1 MQKGVCMITIE
12 NKYVSVVFRESTRQL
27 SITDKRIG
35 KVWKQKPFPETI
47 PLVDSRDI
55 PGENSLFFTFAGK
68 IPFTMTIALEQE
80 ADLLYTLSSDA
91 GCPMEALAFP
101 PAIPAPDSNHFIL
114 QTDSEGLLLPVDDCG
129 YPLEQQPIFRCSGGP
144 GMAWLGM
151 TDSEL
156 ESGYMCIYET
166 PFDAEINLSKTDG
179 LIDFSIVW
187 LSSLGRFSYDRKIR
201 FVFFD
206 RGGYV
211 AQCKRYRPYA
221 WKKNNVASLRSR
233 LDRFPN
239 LRKILGAVHIYV
251 WDDARNKEFL
261 QEMKDSG
268 IEKALILWNPNHHPY
283 PDRDFTPAAKDLG
296 YGVGNQELFTDIHPD
311 TQERLERKKEMPLL
325 LNCYPGKFEFLTAK
339 TKDGGTY
346 SNQFG
351 TYVCPAAIRNEMI
364 KRINQTLAD
373 YPQETLFLDVYQAN
387 GLYECYDERH
397 PLTREGYA
405 KNIVDNMK
413 FIEDTYGMFVG
424 SEFGADYGAG
434 HGAYVYGMMTLQRTW
449 FDSLATVPGS
459 IYYIGDWKNGRRPTI
474 MLGSR
479 TATPAY
485 HKYALNEYTRV
496 PLYELVYHD
505 AVVTSWRWEDC
516 NHHYPEI
523 WWKKDLF
530 NVLYGNAPIW
540 SFDQQRFTSFKTTFV
555 ASYQKVILWVQQVCL
570 DEMTDHLFLSEDHVV
585 QKTSFSSGKSVI
597 VNFGSK
603 DYEYEGMTIPA
614 QDYVTISEAK
624 R

>member
-1 MQKGVCMITIE
+1 MDTLESKYLSVTFQE
-12 NKYVSVVFRESTRQL
+12 NTKQL
-27 SITDKRIG
+27 LITDKRIG
-35 KVWKQKPFPETI
+35 KVWKQAPFPETI
-47 PLVDSRDI
+47 PLLNVNAL
-55 PGENSLFFTFAGK
+55 PEKNCLLFTLGGK
-68 IPFTMTIALEQE
+68 LPFTMTITLEQE
-80 ADLLYTLSSDA
+80 TELLYTLSADP
-91 GCPMEALAFP
+91 GLPMDELAFP
-101 PAIPAPDSNHFIL
+101 PTIPAPDDGHFIL

-151 TDSEL
+151 VDSRL

-166 PFDAEINLSKTDG
+166 PYDAEISLSKTDG

-187 LSSLGRFSYDRKIR
+187 VSSLSRFSYDRKMR
-201 FVFFD
+201 MVFFD

-221 WKKNNVASLRSR
+221 WEKNNVTPLHSR

-239 LRKILGAVHIYV
+239 LHKILGAVHIYV
-251 WDDARNKEFL
+251 WDDARTKEFL
-261 QEMKDSG
+261 QELKESG
-268 IEKALILWNPNHHPY
+268 IEKALILWNPNHAPY
-283 PDRDFTPAAKDLG
+283 PDREFTPTAKALG
-296 YGVGNQELFTDIHPD
+296 YSVGNQELFTDIHPD
-311 TQERLERKKEMPLL
+311 TPKRLERKKELPLL

-351 TYVCPAAIRNEMI
+351 IYVCPAAIREEMT
-364 KRINQTLAD
+364 KRIDQTLAD

-387 GLYECYDERH
+387 GLYECYDKRH
-397 PLTREGYA
+397 PVTREGYA
-405 KNIVDNMK
+405 KSIVDNMK

-434 HGAYVYGMMTLQRTW
+434 HGVYVYGMMTLQRTW
-449 FDSLATVPGS
+449 FDSAATVPGS
-459 IYYIGDWKNGRRPTI
+459 IYYIGDWKNGPRPTI

-479 TATPAY
+479 TATPDY
-485 HKYALNEYTRV
+485 HKYSLNEYTRI

-516 NHHYPEI
+516 SHHYPEI

-530 NVLYGNAPIW
+530 NMLYGNVPLW
-540 SFDQQRFTSFKTTFV
+540 SLDQSRFTSYKATFIE
-555 ASYQKVILWVQQVCL
+555 SYKKVLPWVQQICL
-570 DEMTDHLFLSEDHVV
+570 DEMTDHKFLSEDHLV
-585 QKTSFSSGKSVI
+585 QKTSFSSGRSI
-597 VNFGSK
+597 MVNFGGE
-603 DYEYEGMTIPA
+603 DYEYEGRVIPA
-614 QDYVTISEAK
+614 RGYDTIS
-624 R
+624 